1 MTAQKGEGSA
11 QHCLEHHT
19 QRCPISGAAQ
29 VAMPDIPPQRCA
41 ASFNAMSFAVLS
53 FNDESTLLDVVDDD
67 DQLLTGEF
75 VSASGSTP
83 VLGLVDEQVI
93 IINYGG
99 DRARYQMRV
108 RA

>member
-1 MTAQKGEGSA
+1 
-11 QHCLEHHT
+11 
-19 QRCPISGAAQ
+19 
-29 VAMPDIPPQRCA
+29 
-41 ASFNAMSFAVLS
+41 MSFAVLS

-99 DRARYQMRV
+99 DRARHQMRV

>member
-1 MTAQKGEGSA
+1 
-11 QHCLEHHT
+11 
-19 QRCPISGAAQ
+19 
-29 VAMPDIPPQRCA
+29 
-41 ASFNAMSFAVLS
+41 MSFAVLS

-75 VSASGSTP
+75 VSASGSAP

-99 DRARYQMRV
+99 DKTRHQTRV